1 MYFKTFREHVFQIS
15 WLQRDKKV
23 LVFHY
28 HVLATPVTAV
38 HTSAVEVCEG
48 RQTVPPS

>member
-1 MYFKTFREHVFQIS
+1 MSTDESKNKLLIAPDVHLYGRLVVFR
-15 WLQRDKKV
+15 L
-23 LVFHY
+23 
-28 HVLATPVTAV
+28 